1 MINECCKKI
10 GGGRFAC
17 VVIADNRLRRQTQIG
32 SVDVEK
38 VMLEAPRVKTLMTE
52 ADGKIKET
60 EEKFQQEY
68 GNKEMTEEE
77 NVKAQMEFQRKLEG
91 INQAYATQ
99 IKSRMDVVIE
109 EISHEKNIDVV
120 VRNPED
126 QKILFQGGIDITQD
140 VIKKMQ

>member
-1 MINECCKKI
+1 MNFAKKMAAAVI
-10 GGGRFAC
+10 FASSLILTGC
-17 VVIADNRLRRQTQIG
+17 GQTQIG

-52 ADGKIKET
+52 ADGKIKEL

-109 EISHEKNIDVV
+109 EISREKNIDVV
-120 VRNPED
+120 ISNSADDRM
-126 QKILFQGGIDITQD
+126 IFQGAIDVTDD

>member
-1 MINECCKKI
+1 MNVAKKLAAVALLASSLLI
-10 GGGRFAC
+10 TGCGAG
-17 VVIADNRLRRQTQIG
+17 QIG

-38 VMLEAPRVKTLMTE
+38 VMQEAPRVKTLMME
-52 ADGKIKET
+52 AEIKVKDIQD
-60 EEKFQQEY
+60 KFQQEY
-68 GNKEMTEEE
+68 GDKEMTEEE
-77 NVKAQMEFQRKLEG
+77 SAKAQMEFQRKLEG

-126 QKILFQGGIDITQD
+126 QKILFQGGIDITDD

>member
-1 MINECCKKI
+1 MNFAKKL
-10 GGGRFAC
+10 AA
-17 VVIADNRLRRQTQIG
+17 VVIFASSLILTGCGQAQVG
-32 SVDVEK
+32 CVDVEK

-52 ADGKIKET
+52 ADGKIKEI

-77 NVKAQMEFQRKLEG
+77 AAKAQMEFQRKLEG
-91 INQAYATQ
+91 INQGYATQ

-109 EISHEKNIDVV
+109 EISREKNIDVV
-120 VRNPED
+120 ISSSADDRMIFHGAVD
-126 QKILFQGGIDITQD
+126 VTDD